1 MALSYSVDKT
11 DGSGRELLTY
21 GTSDFP
27 IAFFDDDLTKVKVPW
42 HWHDELEIIIITEGS
57 VCVQIANSS
66 FVLNKGEGYFLNS
79 GILHSAK
86 LLSTKGHQHAL
97 IFSPEIT
104 AHSEDIVWKTYIQP
118 IFKKQALPFI
128 KLSPGISWQNSILQ
142 LSNDAWLNGAYEKT
156 DYPITVR
163 HNLTRVFSLIKSN
176 IDLLE
181 NETEFTDKAKQD
193 ELRIKKILFFI
204 ENNYPT
210 TITIADI
217 AKSGDISISSC
228 LRLFKQILK
237 TTPIQYLIKYRLQ
250 KSVEEFD
257 SLEGRNIGDIAYS
270 CGFSDATYFNRCFKK
285 EFGCTPT
292 EYMEGRLNSN

>member
-11 DGSGRELLTY
+11 DSSGKELLTY

-27 IAFFDDDLTKVKVPW
+27 IAFFDDALTKVKVPW

-86 LLSTKGHQHAL
+86 LLSPNGHQRAL
-97 IFSPEIT
+97 IFSPEIA
-104 AHSEDIVWKTYIQP
+104 AHCKDIVWKTYINP
-118 IFKKQALPFI
+118 ILKKQALPFI
-128 KLSPGISWQNSILQ
+128 KLNSNISWQNDILQ
-142 LSNDAWLNGAYEKT
+142 LSNCAWLNGAYEKT

-163 HNLTRVFSLIKSN
+163 HSLTRVFSLIKN
-176 IDLLE
+176 HIDLLE

-204 ENNYPT
+204 ENNYSSI
-210 TITIADI
+210 ITIADI
-217 AKSGDISISSC
+217 AKSVDISISSC

-250 KSVEEFD
+250 KAVEEFD
-257 SLEGRNIGDIAYS
+257 SLEGRSIGDIAYS
-270 CGFSDATYFNRCFKK
+270 CGFTDATYFNRCFKK
-285 EFGCTPT
+285 EFCCTPT
-292 EYMEGRLNSN
+292 EYIAKKSA

>member
-86 LLSTKGHQHAL
+86 LLSPRGHQRAL

-104 AHSEDIVWKTYIQP
+104 AHSEDIVWKTYIKP

-128 KLSPGISWQNSILQ
+128 KLSPGISWHNDILQ

-163 HNLTRVFSLIKSN
+163 HNLTRIFCLIKSS
-176 IDLLE
+176 IDLIE

-217 AKSGDISISSC
+217 AKRGDISISSC

-250 KSVEEFD
+250 KAVEEFN

-285 EFGCTPT
+285 EFGYTPT
-292 EYMEGRLNSN
+292 EYMAKKSA

>member
-11 DGSGRELLTY
+11 DSSGRELLTY

-42 HWHDELEIIIITEGS
+42 HWHDEFEIIIITEGS

-66 FVLNKGEGYFLNS
+66 FILNKGEGYFLNS

-86 LLSTKGHQHAL
+86 LLSPRGYQRAL
-97 IFSPEIT
+97 IFSPEIA
-104 AHSEDIVWKTYIQP
+104 AHNEDIVWKTYIKP
-118 IFKKQALPFI
+118 VFKKQALPFI
-128 KLSPGISWQNSILQ
+128 KLSPGISWQKNILQ
-142 LSNDAWLNGAYEKT
+142 LSNDAWLTGAYEKT

-176 IDLLE
+176 IDLIE

-204 ENNYPT
+204 ENNYHT
-210 TITIADI
+210 TITIANI

-250 KSVEEFD
+250 KAVEEFD

-292 EYMEGRLNSN
+292 EYMAKKSA

>member
-11 DGSGRELLTY
+11 DSSGRELLTY

-42 HWHDELEIIIITEGS
+42 HWHDEFEIIIITEGS
-57 VCVQIANSS
+57 VSVQIANSS

-86 LLSTKGHQHAL
+86 LMSPKGHQHAL

-104 AHSEDIVWKTYIQP
+104 AHNEDIVWETYIKP

-142 LSNDAWLNGAYEKT
+142 LSNDVWLTGAYEKT

-163 HNLTRVFSLIKSN
+163 HNLTKVFSLIKSN
-176 IDLLE
+176 IDLIE

-210 TITIADI
+210 MITIADI

-228 LRLFKQILK
+228 LRLFEQILK
-237 TTPIQYLIKYRLQ
+237 TSPIQYLIKFRLH
-250 KSVEEFD
+250 KAVEEFY
-257 SLEGRNIGDIAYS
+257 SLEGRSIGDIAYS
-270 CGFSDATYFNRCFKK
+270 CGFADATYFNRCFKK

-292 EYMEGRLNSN
+292 EYMAKKSA

>member
-11 DGSGRELLTY
+11 DSSGRELLTY

-57 VCVQIANSS
+57 VSVQIANSS

-86 LLSTKGHQHAL
+86 LLSPNGHQRAL
-97 IFSPEIT
+97 IFSPEIA
-104 AHSEDIVWKTYIQP
+104 AHCEDMVWKTYIKP
-118 IFKKQALPFI
+118 ILKKQALPFI
-128 KLSPGISWQNSILQ
+128 KLSPNISWQNNILQ
-142 LSNDAWLNGAYEKT
+142 LSNDAWLNGVYEKT
-156 DYPITVR
+156 DYPIIVR
-163 HNLTRVFSLIKSN
+163 HNLTRIFSLIKSH
-176 IDLLE
+176 IYLLE

-193 ELRIKKILFFI
+193 ELRIKKILLFI

-210 TITIADI
+210 TITIVDI

-228 LRLFKQILK
+228 LRLFKEILK
-237 TTPIQYLIKYRLQ
+237 TTPIQYLIKYRLH
-250 KSVEEFD
+250 KAVEAFY
-257 SLEGRNIGDIAYS
+257 SLEGRSIGDIAYS

-292 EYMEGRLNSN
+292 EYIVAKLNNG

>member
-11 DGSGRELLTY
+11 DSSGRELLSY

-57 VCVQIANSS
+57 VSVQIANSS

-104 AHSEDIVWKTYIQP
+104 AHSEDIVWKTYIKP

-128 KLSPGISWQNSILQ
+128 KLSPGIAWQNSILQ

-163 HNLTRVFSLIKSN
+163 HNLTRVFSLIKN
-176 IDLLE
+176 HIELLE

-193 ELRIKKILFFI
+193 ELHIKKILFFI
-204 ENNYPT
+204 ENNYSSI
-210 TITIADI
+210 ITIADI

-257 SLEGRNIGDIAYS
+257 SLKDRNIGDIAYS

-292 EYMEGRLNSN
+292 EYMAKKSA

>member
-66 FVLNKGEGYFLNS
+66 FVLNKGDGYFLNS

-86 LLSTKGHQHAL
+86 LLSPRGHQRAL
-97 IFSPEIT
+97 IFSPEIA
-104 AHSEDIVWKTYIQP
+104 AHNEDIVWKTYIKP

-128 KLSPGISWQNSILQ
+128 KLSPGISWQNSILR
-142 LSNDAWLNGAYEKT
+142 LSNDAWLTGAYEKT
-156 DYPITVR
+156 DYPITIR

-176 IDLLE
+176 IDLIE

-193 ELRIKKILFFI
+193 ELRIKKILYFI

-250 KSVEEFD
+250 KAVEEFD

-285 EFGCTPT
+285 EFDCTPT
-292 EYMEGRLNSN
+292 EYMAKKSA

>member
-57 VCVQIANSS
+57 VSIQIANSS

-86 LLSTKGHQHAL
+86 LLSPRGHQRAL
-97 IFSPEIT
+97 IFSPEIA
-104 AHSEDIVWKTYIQP
+104 AHSEDIVWKTYIKP
-118 IFKKQALPFI
+118 IFKKQALSFI
-128 KLSPGISWQNSILQ
+128 KLSPDISWQNSILQ
-142 LSNDAWLNGAYEKT
+142 LSNDVWLNGAYEKT

-176 IDLLE
+176 IDLIE

-193 ELRIKKILFFI
+193 ELRIKKILYFI
-204 ENNYPT
+204 ENNYRT

-250 KSVEEFD
+250 KAVEEFD
-257 SLEGRNIGDIAYS
+257 SLEGRSIGDIAYS
-270 CGFSDATYFNRCFKK
+270 CGFSDAAYFNRCFKK

-292 EYMEGRLNSN
+292 EYMAKKSA

>member
-66 FVLNKGEGYFLNS
+66 FVLNKGDGYFLNS

-86 LLSTKGHQHAL
+86 LLSPRGHQRAL
-97 IFSPEIT
+97 IFSPEIA
-104 AHSEDIVWKTYIQP
+104 AHNEDIVWRTYIKP

-128 KLSPGISWQNSILQ
+128 KLSPGISWQNSILR

-176 IDLLE
+176 IDLIE

-204 ENNYPT
+204 ENNYHT

-250 KSVEEFD
+250 KAVEEFD

-285 EFGCTPT
+285 EFDCTPT
-292 EYMEGRLNSN
+292 EYMAKKSA

>member
-42 HWHDELEIIIITEGS
+42 HWHDEFEIIIITEGS

-86 LLSTKGHQHAL
+86 LLSKEGHQHAL

-156 DYPITVR
+156 DYPITIR

-285 EFGCTPT
+285 EFDCTPT
-292 EYMEGRLNSN
+292 EYMAKKSA

>member
-11 DGSGRELLTY
+11 DSNGRELLTY

-27 IAFFDDDLTKVKVPW
+27 IAFFDDDLAKVKVPW

-57 VCVQIANSS
+57 VSVQIANSS
-66 FVLNKGEGYFLNS
+66 FILNKGEGYFLNS

-86 LLSTKGHQHAL
+86 LLSPRGHQRAL
-97 IFSPEIT
+97 IFSPEIA
-104 AHSEDIVWKTYIQP
+104 AHNEDIVWRTYIKP

-128 KLSPGISWQNSILQ
+128 KLSPGISWQNSILR

-176 IDLLE
+176 IDLIE

-193 ELRIKKILFFI
+193 ELRIKKILLFI
-204 ENNYPT
+204 ENNYHT

-250 KSVEEFD
+250 KAVEEFD

-285 EFGCTPT
+285 EFDCTPT
-292 EYMEGRLNSN
+292 EYMAKKSA

>member
-11 DGSGRELLTY
+11 DSSGRELLTY

-42 HWHDELEIIIITEGS
+42 HWHDEFEIIIITEGS

-66 FVLNKGEGYFLNS
+66 FILNKGEGYFLNS

-86 LLSTKGHQHAL
+86 LLSPGGHQRAL
-97 IFSPEIT
+97 IFSPEIA
-104 AHSEDIVWKTYIQP
+104 AHNEDIVWKTYIKP

-128 KLSPGISWQNSILQ
+128 KLSPTISWQNDILH
-142 LSNDAWLNGAYEKT
+142 LSNDTWLTGAYEKT
-156 DYPITVR
+156 DYPITIR

-176 IDLLE
+176 IDLIE

-237 TTPIQYLIKYRLQ
+237 TTPIQYLIKFRLH
-250 KSVEEFD
+250 KAVKEFY
-257 SLEGRNIGDIAYS
+257 SLEGRSIGDIAYS

-292 EYMEGRLNSN
+292 EYMAKKSA

>member
-11 DGSGRELLTY
+11 DSSGRELLTY

-42 HWHDELEIIIITEGS
+42 HWHDEFEIIIITEGS
-57 VCVQIANSS
+57 VCVQIANNS

-86 LLSTKGHQHAL
+86 LLSPNGHQRAL
-97 IFSPEIT
+97 IFSPEIA
-104 AHSEDIVWKTYIQP
+104 AHNEDIVWKTYIKP
-118 IFKKQALPFI
+118 ILKKQALPFI
-128 KLSPGISWQNSILQ
+128 KLSPGISWHNDILQ
-142 LSNDAWLNGAYEKT
+142 LSNGAWLNGAYEKT
-156 DYPITVR
+156 DYPITIR

-176 IDLLE
+176 IDLIE

-237 TTPIQYLIKYRLQ
+237 TTPIQYLIKFRLH
-250 KSVEEFD
+250 KAVKEFY
-257 SLEGRNIGDIAYS
+257 SLEGRSIGDIAYF

-292 EYMEGRLNSN
+292 EYMAKKSA

>member
-11 DGSGRELLTY
+11 DSSGRELLTY

-42 HWHDELEIIIITEGS
+42 HWHDEFEIIIITEGS

-86 LLSTKGHQHAL
+86 LLSPRGYQRAL
-97 IFSPEIT
+97 IFSPEIA
-104 AHSEDIVWKTYIQP
+104 AHNEDIVWKTYIKP
-118 IFKKQALPFI
+118 VFKKQALPFI
-128 KLSPGISWQNSILQ
+128 KLSPGISWQKNILQ
-142 LSNDAWLNGAYEKT
+142 LSNDAWLTGAYEKT

-176 IDLLE
+176 IDLIE

-204 ENNYPT
+204 ENNYHT
-210 TITIADI
+210 TITIANI

-237 TTPIQYLIKYRLQ
+237 ITPIQYLIKYRLQ
-250 KSVEEFD
+250 KAVEAFY
-257 SLEGRNIGDIAYS
+257 SLEGRSIGDIAYF
-270 CGFSDATYFNRCFKK
+270 CGFAEATYFNRCFKK

-292 EYMEGRLNSN
+292 EYMAKKSA

>member
-11 DGSGRELLTY
+11 DSSGREFLTY

-42 HWHDELEIIIITEGS
+42 HWHDEFEIIIITEGS

-66 FVLNKGEGYFLNS
+66 FILNKGEGYFLNS
-79 GILHSAK
+79 GILHSVK
-86 LLSTKGHQHAL
+86 LLSPRGYQRAL
-97 IFSPEIT
+97 IFSPEIA
-104 AHSEDIVWKTYIQP
+104 AHNEDIVWKTYIKP

-142 LSNDAWLNGAYEKT
+142 LSNDVWLTGAYEKT
-156 DYPITVR
+156 DYPITIR

-176 IDLLE
+176 IDLIE

-193 ELRIKKILFFI
+193 ELRIKKILYFI

-250 KSVEEFD
+250 KAVEEFD
-257 SLEGRNIGDIAYS
+257 SLEGRSIGDIAYS

-292 EYMEGRLNSN
+292 EYMAKKSA

>member
-21 GTSDFP
+21 RTSDFP

-42 HWHDELEIIIITEGS
+42 HWHDEFEIIIITEGS

-86 LLSTKGHQHAL
+86 LLSPRGHQRAL
-97 IFSPEIT
+97 IFSPEIA
-104 AHSEDIVWKTYIQP
+104 AHNEDIVWKTYIKP
-118 IFKKQALPFI
+118 ILKKQALPFI
-128 KLSPGISWQNSILQ
+128 KLSPGISWHNDILQ

-163 HNLTRVFSLIKSN
+163 HNLTRIFCLIKSN
-176 IDLLE
+176 IDLIE

-217 AKSGDISISSC
+217 AKRGDISISSC

-250 KSVEEFD
+250 KAVEEFD

-292 EYMEGRLNSN
+292 EYMAKKSA

>member
-11 DGSGRELLTY
+11 DSSGRELLTY

-42 HWHDELEIIIITEGS
+42 HWHDEFEIIIITEGS

-86 LLSTKGHQHAL
+86 LLSPKGHQRAL
-97 IFSPEIT
+97 IFSPEIA
-104 AHSEDIVWKTYIQP
+104 AHNEDIVWKTYIKP
-118 IFKKQALPFI
+118 VFKKQALPFI
-128 KLSPGISWQNSILQ
+128 KLSPGISWQNSILR

-176 IDLLE
+176 IDLIE

-193 ELRIKKILFFI
+193 ELRIKKTLFFI
-204 ENNYPT
+204 ENNYHT
-210 TITIADI
+210 TITIANI

-250 KSVEEFD
+250 KAVEEFD
-257 SLEGRNIGDIAYS
+257 SLEGRNICDIAYS

-292 EYMEGRLNSN
+292 EYMAKKSA

>member
-11 DGSGRELLTY
+11 DSSGRELLTY

-42 HWHDELEIIIITEGS
+42 HWHDEFEIIIITEGS

-86 LLSTKGHQHAL
+86 LLSKKGHQHAL

-104 AHSEDIVWKTYIQP
+104 AHNEDIVWETYIKP

-128 KLSPGISWQNSILQ
+128 KLSPGISWQNSIIQ
-142 LSNDAWLNGAYEKT
+142 LSNDVWLTGAYEKT

-163 HNLTRVFSLIKSN
+163 HNLTKVFSLIKSN
-176 IDLLE
+176 IDLIE

-210 TITIADI
+210 MITIADI

-237 TTPIQYLIKYRLQ
+237 TSPIQYLIKFRLH
-250 KSVEEFD
+250 KAVEEFY
-257 SLEGRNIGDIAYS
+257 SLEGRSIGDIAYS
-270 CGFSDATYFNRCFKK
+270 CGFADATYFNRCFKK

-292 EYMEGRLNSN
+292 EYMAKKSA

>member
-11 DGSGRELLTY
+11 DSSGRELLTY

-42 HWHDELEIIIITEGS
+42 HWHDEFEIIIITEGS

-86 LLSTKGHQHAL
+86 LLSPKGHQRAL

-104 AHSEDIVWKTYIQP
+104 AHNEDIVWKTYIKP
-118 IFKKQALPFI
+118 IFKKQTLPFI

-142 LSNDAWLNGAYEKT
+142 LSNDAWLTGAYEKI

-181 NETEFTDKAKQD
+181 NETEFPHKAKQD

-250 KSVEEFD
+250 KAVEEFD

-292 EYMEGRLNSN
+292 EYMAKKSA

>member
-11 DGSGRELLTY
+11 DSSGRELLTY

-86 LLSTKGHQHAL
+86 LLSKKGHQHAL

-104 AHSEDIVWKTYIQP
+104 AHNEDIVWETYIKP

-128 KLSPGISWQNSILQ
+128 KLSPTISWQNDILQ
-142 LSNDAWLNGAYEKT
+142 LSNCAWLNGAYEKT
-156 DYPITVR
+156 NYPITVR
-163 HNLTRVFSLIKSN
+163 HSLTRVFSLIKSN
-176 IDLLE
+176 IDLIE

-210 TITIADI
+210 MITIADI

-228 LRLFKQILK
+228 LRLFKHILK
-237 TTPIQYLIKYRLQ
+237 TTPIQYLIKFRLQ
-250 KSVEEFD
+250 KAIEEFYNPENR
-257 SLEGRNIGDIAYS
+257 SIGDIAYS
-270 CGFSDATYFNRCFKK
+270 CGFTDATYFNRCFKK

-292 EYMEGRLNSN
+292 EYMAKKSV

>member
-11 DGSGRELLTY
+11 DSSGRELLTY

-86 LLSTKGHQHAL
+86 LLSPNGHQRAL
-97 IFSPEIT
+97 IFSPEIA
-104 AHSEDIVWKTYIQP
+104 AHCEDIVWKTYIKP

-128 KLSPGISWQNSILQ
+128 KLSLGISWQNCVLQ

-163 HNLTRVFSLIKSN
+163 HNLTRVFSLIKN
-176 IDLLE
+176 H
-181 NETEFTDKAKQD
+181 
-193 ELRIKKILFFI
+193 I
-204 ENNYPT
+204 E
-210 TITIADI
+210 
-217 AKSGDISISSC
+217 
-228 LRLFKQILK
+228 
-237 TTPIQYLIKYRLQ
+237 
-250 KSVEEFD
+250 
-257 SLEGRNIGDIAYS
+257 
-270 CGFSDATYFNRCFKK
+270 
-285 EFGCTPT
+285 
-292 EYMEGRLNSN
+292 

>member
-11 DGSGRELLTY
+11 DSSGRELLTY

-57 VCVQIANSS
+57 VSVQIANCS

-86 LLSTKGHQHAL
+86 LLSPKGHQRAL
-97 IFSPEIT
+97 IFSPEIA
-104 AHSEDIVWKTYIQP
+104 AHNEDIVWKTYIKP
-118 IFKKQALPFI
+118 ILKKQAFPFI
-128 KLSPGISWQNSILQ
+128 KLSPGISWQNSILR

-176 IDLLE
+176 IDLIE

-204 ENNYPT
+204 ENNYHT

-250 KSVEEFD
+250 KAVEEFD
-257 SLEGRNIGDIAYS
+257 SLEGRSIGDIAYS
-270 CGFSDATYFNRCFKK
+270 CGFTDATYFNRCFKK

-292 EYMEGRLNSN
+292 EYMAKKSA

>member
-11 DGSGRELLTY
+11 DSNGRELLTY

-86 LLSTKGHQHAL
+86 LLSPNGHQRAL
-97 IFSPEIT
+97 IFSPEIA
-104 AHSEDIVWKTYIQP
+104 AHYEDIVWKTYIKP

-128 KLSPGISWQNSILQ
+128 KLSSNISWQNCILQ

-163 HNLTRVFSLIKSN
+163 HNLTRVFSLIKNN
-176 IDLLE
+176 IDLIE

-237 TTPIQYLIKYRLQ
+237 TTPIQYLIKFRLH
-250 KSVEEFD
+250 KAIEEFYNPEYR
-257 SLEGRNIGDIAYS
+257 SISDIAYS

-292 EYMEGRLNSN
+292 EYMAKKSA

>member
-11 DGSGRELLTY
+11 DSSGRELLTY

-42 HWHDELEIIIITEGS
+42 HWHDEFEIIIITEGS

-66 FVLNKGEGYFLNS
+66 FILNKGEGYFLNS

-86 LLSTKGHQHAL
+86 LLSPRGYQRAL
-97 IFSPEIT
+97 IFSPEIA
-104 AHSEDIVWKTYIQP
+104 AHNEDIVWKTYIKP
-118 IFKKQALPFI
+118 VFKKQALPFI
-128 KLSPGISWQNSILQ
+128 KLSPGISWQKNILQ
-142 LSNDAWLNGAYEKT
+142 LSNDAWLTGAYEKT

-176 IDLLE
+176 IDLIE

-204 ENNYPT
+204 ENNYHT
-210 TITIADI
+210 TITIANI

-292 EYMEGRLNSN
+292 EYMAKKSA

>member
-66 FVLNKGEGYFLNS
+66 FVLNKGDGYFLNS

-86 LLSTKGHQHAL
+86 LLSPRGYQRAL
-97 IFSPEIT
+97 IFSPEIA
-104 AHSEDIVWKTYIQP
+104 AHNEDIVWRTYIKP

-128 KLSPGISWQNSILQ
+128 KLSPGISWQNSILR

-176 IDLLE
+176 IDLIE

-204 ENNYPT
+204 ENNYHT

-250 KSVEEFD
+250 KAVEEFD

-285 EFGCTPT
+285 EFDCTPT
-292 EYMEGRLNSN
+292 EYMAKKSA

>member
-42 HWHDELEIIIITEGS
+42 HWHDEFEIIIITEGS

-86 LLSTKGHQHAL
+86 LLSKKGHQHAL

-156 DYPITVR
+156 DYPITIR
-163 HNLTRVFSLIKSN
+163 HNLTRIFSLIKSN
-176 IDLLE
+176 IDSLE
-181 NETEFTDKAKQD
+181 NETEFTHKAKQD

-250 KSVEEFD
+250 KAVEEFY
-257 SLEGRNIGDIAYS
+257 SLKGRNIGDIAYS

-292 EYMEGRLNSN
+292 EYMAKKSA

>member
-11 DGSGRELLTY
+11 DSSGRELLTY

-27 IAFFDDDLTKVKVPW
+27 IAFCDDDLKKVKVPW

-57 VCVQIANSS
+57 VSIQIANSS

-86 LLSTKGHQHAL
+86 LLSPRGHQRAL
-97 IFSPEIT
+97 IFSPEIA
-104 AHSEDIVWKTYIQP
+104 AHSEDIVWKTYIKP
-118 IFKKQALPFI
+118 IFKKQALSFI
-128 KLSPGISWQNSILQ
+128 KLSPDISWQNSILQ
-142 LSNDAWLNGAYEKT
+142 LSNDVWLNGAYEKT

-163 HNLTRVFSLIKSN
+163 HNLTKVFSLIKSN
-176 IDLLE
+176 IDLIE

-210 TITIADI
+210 TITIANI

-250 KSVEEFD
+250 KAVEEFD

-292 EYMEGRLNSN
+292 EYMAKKSA

>member
-11 DGSGRELLTY
+11 DSSGKELLTY

-86 LLSTKGHQHAL
+86 LLSPKGHQHAL
-97 IFSPEIT
+97 IFSPEIA
-104 AHSEDIVWKTYIQP
+104 AHCEDIVWKTYIKP

-128 KLSPGISWQNSILQ
+128 KLSPGISWQNDILQ
-142 LSNDAWLNGAYEKT
+142 LSNCAWLNGAYEKA

-163 HNLTRVFSLIKSN
+163 HSLTRVFSLIKN
-176 IDLLE
+176 HIDLLE
-181 NETEFTDKAKQD
+181 NETEFTHKARQD

-204 ENNYPT
+204 ENNYSSI
-210 TITIADI
+210 ITIADI

-250 KSVEEFD
+250 KAVEEFD
-257 SLEGRNIGDIAYS
+257 SLECRNIGDIAYS

>member
-27 IAFFDDDLTKVKVPW
+27 IAFFDDDLIKVKVPW
-42 HWHDELEIIIITEGS
+42 HWHDEFEIIIITEGS

-86 LLSTKGHQHAL
+86 LLSPRGHQRAL
-97 IFSPEIT
+97 IFSPEIA
-104 AHSEDIVWKTYIQP
+104 AHSEDIVWKTYIKP
-118 IFKKQALPFI
+118 ILKKQALPFI
-128 KLSPGISWQNSILQ
+128 KLSPGISWHNDILQ

-163 HNLTRVFSLIKSN
+163 HNLTRIFCLIKSN
-176 IDLLE
+176 IDLIE

-217 AKSGDISISSC
+217 AKRGDISISSC

-250 KSVEEFD
+250 KAVEEFD

-270 CGFSDATYFNRCFKK
+270 CGFSDAAYFNRCFKK

-292 EYMEGRLNSN
+292 EYMAKKSA

>member
-11 DGSGRELLTY
+11 DSSGRELLTY

-42 HWHDELEIIIITEGS
+42 HWHDEFEIIIITEGS

-86 LLSTKGHQHAL
+86 LLSKKGHQHAL

-104 AHSEDIVWKTYIQP
+104 AHNEDIVWETYIKP

-142 LSNDAWLNGAYEKT
+142 LSNDVWLTGAYEKT

-163 HNLTRVFSLIKSN
+163 HNLTKVFSLIKSN
-176 IDLLE
+176 IDLIE

-210 TITIADI
+210 MITIADI

-237 TTPIQYLIKYRLQ
+237 TSPIQYLIKFRLH
-250 KSVEEFD
+250 KAVEEFY
-257 SLEGRNIGDIAYS
+257 SLEGRSIGDIAYS
-270 CGFSDATYFNRCFKK
+270 CGFADATYFNRCFKK

-292 EYMEGRLNSN
+292 EYMAKKSA

>member
-11 DGSGRELLTY
+11 DSSGRELLTY

-42 HWHDELEIIIITEGS
+42 HWHDEFEIIIITEGS

-66 FVLNKGEGYFLNS
+66 FILNKGEGYFLNS

-86 LLSTKGHQHAL
+86 LLSPGGHQRAL
-97 IFSPEIT
+97 IFSPEIA
-104 AHSEDIVWKTYIQP
+104 AHNEDIVWKTYIKP

-128 KLSPGISWQNSILQ
+128 KLSPTISWQNDILH
-142 LSNDAWLNGAYEKT
+142 LSNDTWLTGAYEKT
-156 DYPITVR
+156 DYPITIH

-176 IDLLE
+176 IDLIE

-237 TTPIQYLIKYRLQ
+237 TTPIQYLIKFRLH
-250 KSVEEFD
+250 KAVKEFY
-257 SLEGRNIGDIAYS
+257 SLEGRSIGDIAYS

-292 EYMEGRLNSN
+292 EYMAKKSA

>member
-11 DGSGRELLTY
+11 DSSGRELLTY

-42 HWHDELEIIIITEGS
+42 HWHDEFEIIIITEGS

-66 FVLNKGEGYFLNS
+66 FILNKGEGYFLNS

-86 LLSTKGHQHAL
+86 LLSPRGYQRAL
-97 IFSPEIT
+97 IFSPEIA
-104 AHSEDIVWKTYIQP
+104 AHNEDIVWKTYIKP
-118 IFKKQALPFI
+118 VFKKQALPFI
-128 KLSPGISWQNSILQ
+128 KLSPGISWQKNILQ
-142 LSNDAWLNGAYEKT
+142 LSNDAWLTGAYEKT

-204 ENNYPT
+204 ENNYPK

-292 EYMEGRLNSN
+292 EYMAKKSA